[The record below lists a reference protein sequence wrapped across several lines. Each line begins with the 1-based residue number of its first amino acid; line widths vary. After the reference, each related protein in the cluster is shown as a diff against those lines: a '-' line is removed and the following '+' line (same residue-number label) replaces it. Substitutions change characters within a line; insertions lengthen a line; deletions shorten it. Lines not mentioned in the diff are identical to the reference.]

1 MKKSVVIILSV
12 LLAIA
17 LIVLVLLY
25 HRYADKKAAF
35 LTYEEQLSE
44 LDQKIIKMTREN
56 IDLRGQ
62 ILADAEKLKKLEQ
75 ARHRI
80 SALEN
85 ATETLSD
92 RAASSN
98 HIIAELQTRI
108 KNFQIFISE
117 RNELIQKKDDEI
129 KLLRGRVSDIENE
142 KDAADKLINQLKSDH
157 EIAALELNQ
166 KIKTRD
172 KKEAEHLKQ
181 LEAANAEIQHIR
193 QKVTANQEKIAGLG
207 SQLSDSK
214 GKKDAADKLID
225 QLKSDHEIAVLELNQ
240 KIKTRHKKEAEH
252 LKQLEAANTEIQ
264 HIRQKVTANQEK
276 IAGLSNQL
284 SDCKGKKNAADK
296 LINQLK
302 SDHEIAALELNQKI
316 KTRHKK
322 ETEHLK
328 QLEAANTE
336 IQHIRQKVTA
346 NQKKI
351 AGLSSQLSDCKGK
364 KNAADLLI
372 DQFKSDHGIAVAAL
386 NQKIAEKNRGITAL
400 EKQLEKSRAE
410 TIAFTDEAKAH
421 EGRIKYLEQR
431 ISTLFGEKE
440 LLKSRMNQL
449 KSSYTSMASD
459 LKNQILKKEVT
470 IDELEGKLRITFVNR
485 ILFEFGKAAISSQG
499 EDILT
504 KVGKNLKE
512 LRDKKIRVI
521 GHTDSIPIMEEY
533 RYKFPSNWE
542 LSAARSAAVVRFL
555 QTKIGINPRNL
566 EAVGRSLYD
575 PIAPNTTKKGRAKNR
590 RVNIIVAPLI
600 E

>member
-1 MKKSVVIILSV
+1 VE
-12 LLAIA
+12 
-17 LIVLVLLY
+17 
-25 HRYADKKAAF
+25 HR
-35 LTYEEQLSE
+35 
-44 LDQKIIKMTREN
+44 R
-56 IDLRGQ
+56 
-62 ILADAEKLKKLEQ
+62 
-75 ARHRI
+75 
-80 SALEN
+80 
-85 ATETLSD
+85 
-92 RAASSN
+92 
-98 HIIAELQTRI
+98 
-108 KNFQIFISE
+108 
-117 RNELIQKKDDEI
+117 
-129 KLLRGRVSDIENE
+129 
-142 KDAADKLINQLKSDH
+142 
-157 EIAALELNQ
+157 
-166 KIKTRD
+166 
-172 KKEAEHLKQ
+172 
-181 LEAANAEIQHIR
+181 
-193 QKVTANQEKIAGLG
+193 TANQE
-207 SQLSDSK
+207 
-214 GKKDAADKLID
+214 
-225 QLKSDHEIAVLELNQ
+225 
-240 KIKTRHKKEAEH
+240 
-252 LKQLEAANTEIQ
+252 
-264 HIRQKVTANQEK
+264 
-276 IAGLSNQL
+276 
-284 SDCKGKKNAADK
+284 
-296 LINQLK
+296 
-302 SDHEIAALELNQKI
+302 
-316 KTRHKK
+316 
-322 ETEHLK
+322 
-328 QLEAANTE
+328 
-336 IQHIRQKVTA
+336 
-346 NQKKI
+346 KI

-449 KSSYTSMASD
+449 KSSYASMASD

>member
-25 HRYADKKAAF
+25 HRYADRKAAL

-44 LDQKIIKMTREN
+44 LNQKIIKMTGEN
-56 IDLRGQ
+56 TDLRGQ

-75 ARHRI
+75 ARHQI

-85 ATETLSD
+85 AAETLSD

-98 HIIAELQTRI
+98 RIIAELQNRI
-108 KNFQIFISE
+108 KNFQTISSE
-117 RNELIQKKDDEI
+117 RNKLIQKKDDEI
-129 KLLRGRVSDIENE
+129 KLLRSRVSDIESE
-142 KDAADKLINQLKSDH
+142 KDAADKLIN
-157 EIAALELNQ
+157 
-166 KIKTRD
+166 
-172 KKEAEHLKQ
+172 
-181 LEAANAEIQHIR
+181 
-193 QKVTANQEKIAGLG
+193 
-207 SQLSDSK
+207 
-214 GKKDAADKLID
+214 

-252 LKQLEAANTEIQ
+252 LKQLEAANAEIQ
-264 HIRQKVTANQEK
+264 NIRRKATANQEK
-276 IAGLSNQL
+276 IAGL
-284 SDCKGKKNAADK
+284 G
-296 LINQLK
+296 
-302 SDHEIAALELNQKI
+302 
-316 KTRHKK
+316 
-322 ETEHLK
+322 
-328 QLEAANTE
+328 
-336 IQHIRQKVTA
+336 
-346 NQKKI
+346 
-351 AGLSSQLSDCKGK
+351 SQLSDCKEK
-364 KNAADLLI
+364 KDAADKLI
-372 DQFKSDHGIAVAAL
+372 SQLKSDHKIAVAAL
-386 NQKIAEKNRGITAL
+386 NQEIAEKNSGITAL
-400 EKQLEKSRAE
+400 EKQLEKSRSE
-410 TIAFTDEAKAH
+410 TIAFIDETKTQKS
-421 EGRIKYLEQR
+421 RIKYLEER

-440 LLKSRMNQL
+440 LLKSRMDQL
-449 KSSYTSMASD
+449 KSSYTSMTSD

-499 EDILT
+499 KNILT

-512 LRDKKIRVI
+512 LRNKKIRVI
-521 GHTDSIPIMEEY
+521 GHTDSIPIMEKY